1 MLRSRARS
9 LALLALLSCGGVD
22 AALAQGALTPIQP
35 APQLFAGPRELQL
48 VVLVNGESSG
58 YFESFTYDPA
68 TNRLAARRRDLTQV
82 SVRTPEGPPE
92 ERIFLDTLPG
102 TYRYDAAMQRI
113 DFILTDEQRLPR
125 VYNAIGEQE
134 RPKPQANIGAIVNY
148 SVLGGSVR
156 DRATGLTTFNDT
168 NVMFDARAFSQWGV
182 LTQTGLAGGNYFNQN
197 SNYYNNNHNQR
208 FQRYDT
214 SYVFDDPESTLTYR
228 LGDTMSG
235 GTAWSRPIRMG
246 GAQVMRDFTLRSD
259 IITRPMPG
267 ISGTAAAPSTV
278 DVLVNGVRTYSQS
291 VGAGP
296 YSITNLPI
304 IAAGGNAQV
313 VIRDSTGRVVEQ
325 SLSLFNPARMLAV
338 SLSDFSVESGWA
350 RRSYGTTSD
359 DYDRRPVFS
368 GTYRYGLNEWMT
380 LESHAEGGAGLVNAG
395 AGVITGLGAWGT
407 FNLAA
412 TGSHSPYGSG
422 GQGYADWQT
431 QLGRVSFSLGTQR
444 SFSNYDDLASVTARL
459 WQQAQYNSN
468 PWLPGDPLLV
478 SQPQTY
484 LNVRPPRAIDRASVG
499 FPLFDDRTSM
509 SLGLVHLEQQDG
521 TTSKLLTATVS
532 RSFPWIQA
540 TFYASAYADRGANKS
555 LGVSAG
561 LSFPITDGL
570 YGSVGANSGKTSRG
584 SITADISKS
593 QSQVDGSWGG
603 HLRGGVGQNTYG
615 QVDASYRSGYG
626 QVSGS
631 VIQDRN
637 TTLATAQVDGSVA
650 VMGGGVFMGNRV
662 DSAFAVVD
670 AGASDI
676 TVTQDNRAIGKT
688 NFMGKFLVP
697 NLRPWERNTLGI
709 DPEGQSVTYDAS
721 KVAEVTAPRGN
732 SGVYVNFGGRA
743 NVISGVVVFVG
754 PDGKPLQ
761 AGYKGHLDGKSD
773 TFLVGHDGR
782 AYVKDLESSNVAI
795 IDMLDKECRASFAFT
810 PEPGRQGIV
819 RGVLCQ

>member
-1 MLRSRARS
+1 M
-9 LALLALLSCGGVD
+9 
-22 AALAQGALTPIQP
+22 
-35 APQLFAGPRELQL
+35 
-48 VVLVNGESSG
+48 
-58 YFESFTYDPA
+58 
-68 TNRLAARRRDLTQV
+68 
-82 SVRTPEGPPE
+82 
-92 ERIFLDTLPG
+92 
-102 TYRYDAAMQRI
+102 
-113 DFILTDEQRLPR
+113 
-125 VYNAIGEQE
+125 
-134 RPKPQANIGAIVNY
+134 
-148 SVLGGSVR
+148 R
-156 DRATGLTTFNDT
+156 DRNTGLTTFNDT
-168 NVMFDARAFSQWGV
+168 NMMFDARAFSQWGV
-182 LTQTGLAGGNYFNQN
+182 LTQTGLMGGNYFNQN
-197 SNYYNNNHNQR
+197 SYYNTINNHNQR

-214 SYVFDDPESTLTYR
+214 SYVFADPESTLTYR

-259 IITRPMPG
+259 IVTRPMPG

-278 DVLVNGVRTYSQS
+278 DVLVNGMRTYSQN

-296 YSITNLPI
+296 YNITNLPI

-338 SLSDFSVESGWA
+338 GLSDYSVEGGWA
-350 RRSYGTTSD
+350 RRSYGAISE
-359 DYDRRPVFS
+359 DYDRRPIFS

-380 LESHAEGGAGLVNAG
+380 LESHAEGGAGVVNAG

-407 FNLAA
+407 INLAA
-412 TGSHSPYGSG
+412 AGSKSPYGTG

-431 QLGRVSFSLGTQR
+431 QFGPMSFSLGTQR
-444 SFSNYDDLASVTARL
+444 SFGNYDDLASVTARL
-459 WQQAQYNSN
+459 WQEAQYSN
-468 PWLPGDPLLV
+468 LPPVPSGYD
-478 SQPQTY
+478 SQPLTY

-499 FPLFDDRTSM
+499 FPLFDERTSM

-521 TTSKLLTATVS
+521 TTSKLVTATVS

-540 TFYASAYADRGANKS
+540 TFYASAYADRGVNKS
-555 LGVSAG
+555 VGVSAG

-570 YGSVGANSGKTSRG
+570 YGSVSANSSKSSLGA
-584 SITADISKS
+584 ITASVSKS
-593 QSQVDGSWGG
+593 QAQVDGSWGG
-603 HLRGGVGQNTYG
+603 HLRAGTGQNTYG
-615 QVDASYRSGYG
+615 QVDASYRSGFG
-626 QVSGS
+626 QVSGT

-650 VMGGGVFMGNRV
+650 VMGGGVFLGNRV

-709 DPEGQSVTYDAS
+709 DPEGQSVSFDAA

-754 PDGKPLQ
+754 ADGKPLQ
-761 AGYKGHLDGKSD
+761 AGYKGHLEGKSD

-795 IDMLDKECRASFAFT
+795 IDMLDRECRASFPFT